1 MTTKNNVQRL
11 DSYNSY
17 SGCDMVATAKISSHD
32 ALKNNIYTLGS
43 IQTISISTH
52 QDKRPVR
59 SLGNIN
65 AKEYTMGQR
74 TIAGS
79 LVFAVFDRHFADEM
93 FKDSLDASQIGTS
106 TIILPDEL
114 PPFDITIS
122 YANEYGHAS
131 KMALYGVRLVNEGQV
146 MSINDIF
153 TENTYQFVATGLEPL
168 TKEHL
173 DRSTKERTKND
184 EEYYYRNIPLL
195 NENDVN
201 NILDYPDYGITF
213 NNKEEINLSSKV
225 EQPIAED
232 DYGIARFYL
241 SPAQTSGFIKIFA
254 SSSQT
259 REPILYNIESSKN
272 NNHYL
277 YLPIDNYYA
286 YYETDSKLSNTT
298 NFSVYFSKQDIQSNN
313 DMPIID
319 FATHNSIALQSNNKD
334 HKYAIAE
341 YKTSDNVSDF
351 KVEEIKSKKATFRD
365 LNKSTV
371 YKVYTS
377 NVDTTEGIKSNYVTV
392 STLSSEF
399 DYLYEF
405 EEFLTLNKSL
415 LTYNL
420 KEYLDVISTLDKT
433 HNLIDFILRYNTE
446 TTKEDTI
453 KKELLLFAT
462 KYQNI
467 INKSLNR
474 TSYLKAPDSDLN
486 NPFGNT
492 INFDNN
498 TSHSNVFR
506 KEKNKNYFENKITNK
521 ETYTHEGRDLIKYMC
536 SSSTQNS
543 LKSASYEFCCFN
555 YKDKEMLSRFNNS
568 NKLNETNFTLNYPVS
583 KINELKCGAR
593 YYKKPAM
600 PILSKP
606 KLSINRSLA
615 LTVNPCYDGII
626 KENDVLVIAIAKVK
640 ECLDFTPFM
649 KKYYKYTGKDFT
661 LDAKTTGILFNESY
675 AIWIEDTEGTIIS
688 YCETFDTYFNNAA
701 LVLEEQDIKD
711 KEIEKELNK
720 IEKTISDYMILTSD
734 IRSCMYSVLEQE
746 DVHVTNIHEKI
757 IEVLID
763 NKFIIKDL
771 LKLIHLILSSKF
783 KLDTLVSEELC
794 NKITYNRM
802 QATISFDTNKNN
814 LDYSVMTINTEDNLI
829 KKYIEDYTEVY
840 DLPMSNFILV
850 YLLDKSKT
858 RKSGYILID
867 RTTKEF
873 ETYNMKVE
881 VI

>member
-1 MTTKNNVQRL
+1 MTTKNNTQRL

-17 SGCDMVATAKISSHD
+17 SGCDIVATAKISSHSS
-32 ALKNNIYTLGS
+32 LKNNIYTLGS

-79 LVFAVFDRHFADEM
+79 LVFAVFDRHFADQM
-93 FKDSLDASQIGTS
+93 FKDSLDASQIGAS

-131 KMALYGVRLVNEGQV
+131 KMALYGVRLINEGQV

-173 DRSTKERTKND
+173 GVSSKKRTEIN
-184 EEYYYRNIPLL
+184 EEYSYKNISLL
-195 NENDVN
+195 NDNDVN

-213 NNKEEINLSSKV
+213 NNKEEIILSSKV
-225 EQPIAED
+225 EQPITED
-232 DYGIARFYL
+232 DYGIVKFYL
-241 SPAQTSGFIKIFA
+241 SPTQTAGFIKIFA

-259 REPILYNIESSKN
+259 REPILYDIETSKN

-298 NFSVYFSKQDIQSNN
+298 NFSVYFSTQDIQSNN

-319 FATHNSIALQSNNKD
+319 FVTHDVIAMQSNNKD

-341 YKTSDNVSDF
+341 YKSLDNISDF

-365 LNKSTV
+365 LNKSTS

-377 NVDTTEGIKSNYVTV
+377 NVDTTKGLKSKYVTV
-392 STLSSEF
+392 NTLSSEF

-415 LTYNL
+415 LTYEL
-420 KEYLDVISTLDKT
+420 KEYLNVISTLDKS
-433 HNLIDFILRYNTE
+433 HNLIDFVLKYKTN
-446 TTKEDTI
+446 TTKEDII
-453 KKELLLFAT
+453 KKELLIFAI

-474 TSYLKAPDSDLN
+474 TSYLKAPNSDLN
-486 NPFGNT
+486 NPFSNT
-492 INFDNN
+492 MVFDNN
-498 TSHSNVFR
+498 TSYNNIFR
-506 KEKNKNYFENKITNK
+506 REKNKNYFENKITNK
-521 ETYTHEGRDLIKYMC
+521 EVYTHEGRDLIKYIC
-536 SSSTQNS
+536 SSSSQNN
-543 LKSASYEFCCFN
+543 LKSANYEFCCFS
-555 YKDKEMLSRFNNS
+555 YKDKEILNKFNNS
-568 NKLNETNFTLNYPVS
+568 NKLNETNFTLDYPIS

-593 YYKKPAM
+593 YYKKPEM
-600 PILSKP
+600 PILLKP
-606 KLSINRSLA
+606 SLLINESLT
-615 LTVNPCYDGII
+615 LTINPCYDGII
-626 KENDVLVIAIAKVK
+626 KENDVIVIAIAKVN
-640 ECLDFTPFM
+640 ECLDFTPFV
-649 KKYYKYTGKDFT
+649 KKYYKYTGKVFT
-661 LDAKTTGILFNESY
+661 LDAKATGILFNESY
-675 AIWIEDTEGTIIS
+675 AVWIENTEGTIIS
-688 YCETFDTYFNNAA
+688 HCETFDTYFNNEK

-720 IEKTISDYMILTSD
+720 IEKTILEYMNLTSD
-734 IRSCMYSVLEQE
+734 VRNCIYSVLGQE
-746 DVHVTNIHEKI
+746 DIHITNIHDKI
-757 IEVLID
+757 IEVLIE

-771 LKLIHLILSSKF
+771 LKLIHLILLSKF

-794 NKITYNRM
+794 NKVIYNRK
-802 QATISFDTNKNN
+802 QATICFNTNKNN
-814 LDYSVMTINTEDNLI
+814 LDYSIMTINTKDNVI
-829 KKYIEDYTEVY
+829 KKHIEEFTEVY
-840 DLPMSNFILV
+840 NLPSSNYVLV

-858 RKSGYILID
+858 RKTGYILLD
-867 RTTKEF
+867 RATKEF
-873 ETYNMKVE
+873 EAYNIKVE